1 VRRLLCLLILLLCG
15 LSLAD
20 ELEIHF
26 IDVGQGDAVLLRS
39 PTGQNVLYDGGR
51 GRWRALEYLQA
62 IGVDSLDLVIASHA
76 DADHIAGLIEVV
88 LFYQPTYF
96 MDNEIVHT
104 TLTYENLLLA
114 VERVGS
120 ILLEPTAQRI
130 TLGSVIL
137 QVLPPPGI
145 RSWGN
150 NENSVGLVV
159 EYGDFRLGLTG
170 DMEHRQFAW
179 WSENHPELLVP
190 VQVYKS
196 SHHGSPNG
204 DSPAVMAAFQP
215 EVVVISVGEGNSFG
229 HPAPQI
235 LELYYGVGAAV
246 FRTDLQG
253 SVIVRAS
260 EDGAYTISTTRD
272 VQLARPLPGQVIP
285 VCIDLNTASLEALT
299 QIVHIDEVRAGEV
312 INLRPYS
319 DIEQLTQIRGIAA
332 ARLQDILEQ
341 GLACI
346 GEQLIGEAQPRSV
359 NSCESTSERPWAQF
373 CP

>member
-1 VRRLLCLLILLLCG
+1 MRRLLCLLILLLYG
-15 LSLAD
+15 FSLAD
-20 ELEIHF
+20 VLEIHF

-51 GRWRALEYLQA
+51 GRWRTLEYLQA
-62 IGVDSLDLVIASHA
+62 IGVESLDLVIASHA

-96 MDNEIVHT
+96 MDNEIIHT

-120 ILLEPTAQRI
+120 IFLEPTAQRI

-150 NENSVGLVV
+150 NENSVGLVI

-215 EVVVISVGEGNSFG
+215 EVVVISVGEANSFG
-229 HPAPQI
+229 HPASQI
-235 LELYYGVGAAV
+235 LELYYGVGAEV

-260 EDGAYTISTTRD
+260 EDGTYIISTTCD
-272 VQLARPLPGQVIP
+272 VQLERPLPGQITFS
-285 VCIDLNTASLEALT
+285 CIDLNTASLEALT
-299 QIVHIDEVRAGEV
+299 QIVHIDEVRASEV
-312 INLRPYS
+312 INFRPYS
-319 DIEQLTQIRGIAA
+319 SIEQLTQIRGIAA

-346 GEQLIGEAQPRSV
+346 GEQFVGEVEKHSV
-359 NSCESTSERPWAQF
+359 NGCESTSARPSAQF